1 MRLKTEILTEV
12 RIVEENKTEMTEE
25 ILEETAK
32 EASAEVL
39 EETVDEGVSEESD
52 GKTSKQEKK
61 KLKKLEAECA
71 SLFGK
76 LEEAD
81 AKIAEANDK
90 YTRLFAEYENYRKR
104 TLKERE
110 GIYTDA
116 YVDAIAEI
124 LPVLDNM
131 ERALQYKDNDAE
143 NIAKGLEMIMKS
155 FGETLSKMG
164 VCEIEALGKT
174 FDPNL
179 HNAVMHVE
187 DDAYGENEIV
197 EVFMKGYAK
206 GDKVLRHSM
215 VKVAN

>member
-1 MRLKTEILTEV
+1 MED
-12 RIVEENKTEMTEE
+12 NKTEMTEE
-25 ILEETAK
+25 ILEETA
-32 EASAEVL
+32 EASAESA
-39 EETVDEGVSEESD
+39 EETVDNTVSEESET
-52 GKTSKQEKK
+52 KTSKQEKK
-61 KLKKLEAECA
+61 KIKKLEAE
-71 SLFGK
+71 LGELNKK
-76 LEEAD
+76 LEESE

-90 YTRLFAEYENYRKR
+90 YTRLFAEYDNYRKR

-116 YVDAIAEI
+116 YVDAVTEI

-155 FGETLSKMG
+155 FSDILLKMG
-164 VCEIEALGKT
+164 VSEIEALGKT

-187 DDAYGENEIV
+187 DETHGENEIV
-197 EVFMKGYAK
+197 EVFMKGYIK